1 MSTEFYGN
9 ERDILEGERV
19 RIKQEISD
27 LGLGESGSLSYDPN
41 FADTSQVTAERG
53 EAEVLALELKGTL
66 SEVEDA
72 LRRLEDGTYGR
83 CIKCQQ
89 EIGSERLAA
98 LAMTSLCITC
108 SSLD

>member
-1 MSTEFYGN
+1 MSIEPHGD
-9 ERDILEGERV
+9 EREILESERV
-19 RIKQEISD
+19 RIEHELSD

-53 EAEVLALELKGTL
+53 EAEVLASELKGTL
-66 SEVEDA
+66 TEVEDA
-72 LRRLEDGTYGR
+72 LVRLEDGTYGR
-83 CIKCQQ
+83 CIKCQK

-98 LAMTSLCITC
+98 LPMTPLCITC